1 MSGDIQIKPGD
12 KGILY
17 IILGILAL
25 LALVYYIL
33 QKTVSNVA
41 AAFTPETAGET
52 AQAITSGM
60 ANAVIGGSYGVGS
73 AFWQSGAD
81 AANAANQWYQDSG
94 LEAVLEPIDPFNS
107 DNWLATDIVN
117 SFSNPVTEA
126 IKQDK
131 GGVIHMPNGIVLQ
144 TAPGDFI
151 DPALIRYWEPN
162 P

>member
-1 MSGDIQIKPGD
+1 MTGNLEVKPGD

-25 LALVYYIL
+25 LALVYYVL
-33 QKTVSNVA
+33 QKTVSDVA
-41 AAFTPETAGET
+41 AAFTPENAGATA
-52 AQAITSGM
+52 AAVTSGIT
-60 ANAVIGGSYGVGS
+60 NAGIGAVSGVTH
-73 AFWQSGAD
+73 AVWQSGAD
-81 AANAANQWYQDSG
+81 AANAANQWYRDSG
-94 LEAVLEPIDPFNS
+94 LEAVWTPIDPFNS
-107 DNWLATDIVN
+107 DNWLATDIVK

-126 IKQDK
+126 IKPDK